1 MILKYILYYKKNTGT
16 LMIKII
22 ITLLPDLEDGI
33 VALFMYTFGCVW
45 IYVYLY

>member
-1 MILKYILYYKKNTGT
+1 MILKYILYYKKNTGI

-33 VALFMYTFGCVW
+33 VALFILLVLQNQVTYR
-45 IYVYLY
+45 

>member
-33 VALFMYTFGCVW
+33 VALFILLVLQNQVTYR
-45 IYVYLY
+45 